1 VAQAGDCDD
10 IDPAT
15 NPGADE
21 RCNERD
27 DNCDGQIDEALT
39 FTEWYPDEDEDGY
52 GANVVPVVS
61 CEQPPGFVGTAD
73 DCADDDASI
82 HPDQSDDDCDGQ
94 DDDCDGEAD
103 EDSSILSWYLDD
115 DDDGHGLDTLS
126 VSSCTAPD
134 GYADAGGDCDDEDFS
149 VHPGAYDDTC
159 DGVNNDCDDALDE
172 DAVGFEWF
180 YDGDSDGYGLVTE
193 SLLACLAPELYTDRA
208 GDCNDENSSIHP
220 DAVDDNCDE
229 VDDNCDGVSDD
240 GSEFFALYFDGDGDR
255 HGVTDEM
262 IMSCSERESYV
273 ELAGDCDDENPAIHP
288 GIVDDN
294 CDEVDD
300 NCDGVSDDD
309 SEFFALYFD
318 GDGDGYG
325 ADTAMVMSCSL
336 LESHTD
342 RAGDCDDTK
351 SEIHPGMEDA
361 DCDGVDENCNG
372 EPDDGSEFFGL
383 YFDGDG
389 DGYGADTAMVMS
401 CSLLE
406 SHTDRAGDCD
416 DTKSEIHP
424 DASDATCDGVDDNC
438 DGDPDEGAEYLVWYL
453 DDDGDGYGTEGSTTL
468 DCSKPEG
475 YSSVLG
481 DCDDMDP
488 SIHPAAD
495 ETLGGQDDDCSGSV
509 DDLALSDA
517 TMRISGG
524 LDDDGFGYALASGKD
539 LTGDGVPDI
548 VVGTLGSETV
558 TLFSGTLGS
567 GEFTAADAVITLTGG
582 SSSLGFGTSVDLV
595 TDYDGDGHSD
605 LVVGA
610 PDSPL
615 GGRSGKGEA
624 RILLGPFDGDEEGTA
639 DDILS
644 DTSLSFFGS
653 TVIDAG
659 HVSGIETSAVA
670 GSYSDPTTGQD
681 GVIIFDNGP
690 LSTDTT
696 WQHEVVGNGDV
707 DGFGSAMVV
716 ADLNGDGIDDLI
728 VGAPTAESVEGE
740 VFEAGAVHVFYG
752 PLASYLTTAEGSLV
766 LLGQE
771 VGERLGAALASN
783 GDWDGD
789 GHVDL
794 LVGSPGRD
802 LEDGAAFVVLSDGL
816 GDGGNIDEVASA
828 RLSGPEGALGYAVA
842 LNGDVDGDGLADA
855 LIGAPKHSEVAF
867 KAGSVALFLSDG
879 VGVFDSADAL
889 VRGSVSNQ
897 TAGYVV
903 DYSWDAGESTN
914 SGLVFGAWGA
924 GLDEDDSSTE
934 GVGAVFLVESVFSA
948 AD

>member
-229 VDDNCDGVSDD
+229 VDDNCDGVS
-240 GSEFFALYFDGDGDR
+240 
-255 HGVTDEM
+255 
-262 IMSCSERESYV
+262 
-273 ELAGDCDDENPAIHP
+273 
-288 GIVDDN
+288 
-294 CDEVDD
+294 
-300 NCDGVSDDD
+300 
-309 SEFFALYFD
+309 
-318 GDGDGYG
+318 
-325 ADTAMVMSCSL
+325 
-336 LESHTD
+336 
-342 RAGDCDDTK
+342 
-351 SEIHPGMEDA
+351 
-361 DCDGVDENCNG
+361 
-372 EPDDGSEFFGL
+372 DDGSEFFGL